1 MDNKIDLASGAI
13 NVFGEKIEVC
23 SEETMTGYLRNGSC
37 ETLDDDIG
45 SHTVCAKVTK
55 KFLEYSRD
63 KGNDLMTPRPELGF
77 PGLKDGDKWCVCAA
91 RWLEALNDNVAP
103 PILIKSTNRLALEVI
118 DIDLLKKHAIDLL

>member
-13 NVFGEKIEVC
+13 NVFGETIEVC

-63 KGNDLMTPRPELGF
+63 KGNDLITPRPELNF
-77 PGLKDGDKWCVCAA
+77 PGLKDGDKWCLCAA
-91 RWLEALNDNVAP
+91 RWLEAHNDNVAP
-103 PILIKSTNRLALEVI
+103 PIIIRSTNKLVLDVI
-118 DIDLLKKHAIDLL
+118 GITLLKKYAIDLL

>member
-37 ETLDDDIG
+37 ETFSNDIG

-63 KGNDLMTPRPELGF
+63 KGNDLITPRPELNF

-118 DIDLLKKHAIDLL
+118 DIDLLKEHAVDLL

>member
-63 KGNDLMTPRPELGF
+63 KGNDLITPRPELGF